1 MSNEVPAI
9 GTIIRTTRLAR
20 GMTLDQLAATSGVS
34 KSMLSQIERELA
46 NPTFAVLWG
55 ITRALDVDIGA
66 LTSGADTGVLASR
79 IEVIPHEGV
88 PEMRTRDGL
97 CALRIL
103 SPPHYA
109 GTTEWYDLTFEP
121 GGQLDSPPHQRGAFE
136 HVTVFDGV
144 LEVTSGGDVRRVEA
158 GEIARYPA
166 DVPHRIAQ
174 IGTTP
179 ARALLVVIH
188 A

>member
-1 MSNEVPAI
+1 MSSEVPAI
-9 GTIIRTTRLAR
+9 GSIIRGTRQAR
-20 GMTLDQLAATSGVS
+20 GMTLDQLAVASGVS

-66 LTSGADTGVLASR
+66 LTSGRGLEAAGGRV
-79 IEVIPHEGV
+79 EVVPHEGV
-88 PEMRTRDGL
+88 PQMRTRDDR

-103 SPPHYA
+103 SPPHLA
-109 GTTEWYDLTFEP
+109 GATEWYDVTIDP
-121 GGQLDSPPHQRGAFE
+121 GGMLDSPAHSRGAFE
-136 HVTVFDGV
+136 HLSVLEGV
-144 LEVTSGGDVRRVEA
+144 VEVTSGGEARRVEA

-166 DVPHRIAQ
+166 DLPHRIAQ
-174 IGTTP
+174 IGDGR